1 MEDKKEE
8 NTFPSESKN
17 TVQTV
22 PLAYHEMCMNRNH
35 QTVYRLII
43 AWAITILLVVGGF
56 IWMWFQYDYTSTEEY
71 SGVYV
76 LRDSEGNVI
85 SADIQPD
92 DMLKILEVLE
102 SGKSPDNA
110 NQGTP

>member
-1 MEDKKEE
+1 MDDKKEQD
-8 NTFPSESKN
+8 TFLSETKD

-22 PLAYHEMCMNRNH
+22 PLAYHEVCMNRNH
-35 QTVYRLII
+35 KTLFRLII
-43 AWAITILLVVGGF
+43 AWAATILLVVGGF

-71 SGVYV
+71 TGVYV

-92 DMLKILEVLE
+92 DMIKILEVLE
-102 SGKSPDNA
+102 SGKSADNTS
-110 NQGTP
+110 QGTQ

>member
-1 MEDKKEE
+1 MEEKKEQSAFLE
-8 NTFPSESKN
+8 EKKD

-22 PLAYHEMCMNRNH
+22 PLAYHEVCMNRNH
-35 QTVYRLII
+35 KTLFRLVI
-43 AWAITILLVVGGF
+43 AWATTILLVIGGF

-85 SADIQPD
+85 ATDIQPD
-92 DMLKILEVLE
+92 DMIKILEVLKN
-102 SGKSPDNA
+102 SKSTDNE
-110 NQGTP
+110 NQSKK